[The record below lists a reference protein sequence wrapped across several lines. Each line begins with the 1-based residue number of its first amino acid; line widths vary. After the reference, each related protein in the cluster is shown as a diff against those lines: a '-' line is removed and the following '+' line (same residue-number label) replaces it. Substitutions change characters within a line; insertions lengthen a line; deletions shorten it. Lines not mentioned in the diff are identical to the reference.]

1 MGDCAGAACDWP
13 TGLAVACVRK
23 FHGRRGEVGLS
34 GPGGAQVDES
44 QIPGE
49 GPAGP
54 EPYTCA
60 RERCA
65 VTLCACVGERE
76 TSID

>member
-1 MGDCAGAACDWP
+1 MRQPLLPVPAFSSF
-13 TGLAVACVRK
+13 TGFLHNSKAPRETVSDRQTDT
-23 FHGRRGEVGLS
+23 GS
-34 GPGGAQVDES
+34 
-44 QIPGE
+44 IPGE

-54 EPYTCA
+54 EPYRCP